1 MPYQSPERERVGPK
15 DPLAHARGSD
25 KQVGVFMTRT
35 SFTGHTRKRTNRWS
49 VRITEIVARVF
60 ITVGGIGTIIAI
72 GLVCFYLLQVAW
84 PLFESAKIRE
94 VSALPGVKESAKPLR
109 AGTDDLHLQGWVIN
123 PDGELHVRRLDDGH
137 ELFKQ
142 PLFADTK
149 ITACSPTSADPP
161 IAFGCDDGT
170 VRFAAV
176 SFAVTDEKDLPESFR
191 ELKPGQIADHDGG
204 IVTRRE
210 NGILQGI
217 KVKVDVQ
224 APIELKPAVAVGLI
238 DRSVRSKGP
247 ILAILTTDG
256 KLHINSIRETEN
268 FITGE
273 PMRELSGVEM
283 DSPRH
288 EDKGPPQHLLV
299 SGQGDDVYLIWDD
312 GTLVRI
318 DIRDLESPKVV
329 EEVNLLGSPD
339 LKLTSV
345 QFLVGKLTLMVGDS
359 SGRLRAWFL
368 AKPVLKPGEKSPTD
382 DGRKLF
388 AAHEFPATGSAVTA
402 MAASTRNRL
411 LSAGYANGEVRLFY
425 VTSENFLEKVSTKD
439 GKPVTELILTPKDD
453 GLLVITEAG
462 TFRYDL
468 DAGYP
473 EITTRSI
480 LMPVWYE
487 GYPEPKHVWQTTAP
501 EGSEPKYSLSLL
513 IFGTLKATFYAM
525 LMAVP
530 LALLA
535 AIYTS
540 EFLHRSTRAIV
551 KPSIEM
557 MASLPSV
564 VLGFIG
570 ALVVAPF
577 VGGVLPAV
585 LALFLTVPISFV
597 LCAYL
602 WQMLPEKLSLRL
614 ARWKFIFICVVI
626 PLGIGAAV
634 VVGPILER
642 VLFAGDVKKWLNGE
656 GPAWRGLF
664 LILLAPCT
672 LGTIVLMARY
682 VNPWYRGFV
691 SGMPRFQ
698 NALADLGKFVAAA
711 LATMAIALVLAL
723 LLSKLGFDPRGTSD
737 ADIDWHPVGNYVERN
752 ALVVGFMLGFAIIPI
767 IYTIADDALTSVP
780 EHLRSAS
787 LGCGATPWQTATRV
801 IIPTAM
807 SGIFSAVMV
816 GLGRAVGETMIVLLC
831 AGNTP
836 IWRLNLFEGFRTL
849 SANIAVEVPDS
860 ERYSSHFRMLF
871 LSALALF
878 AMTFVLNTGAEVI
891 RQRFRKR
898 AFQL

>member
-1 MPYQSPERERVGPK
+1 MSP
-15 DPLAHARGSD
+15 
-25 KQVGVFMTRT
+25 TT

-49 VRITEIVARVF
+49 VRITEVVTRVL
-60 ITVGGIGTIIAI
+60 ITVGGIGTIVAI

-94 VSALPGVKESAKPLR
+94 MASLPGVQESVQPLR
-109 AGTDDLHLQGWVIN
+109 SGTDDLRLQGWVIN
-123 PDGELHVRRLDDGH
+123 PDGELQVRRLDDGH

-142 PLFADTK
+142 PLFPGTK
-149 ITACSPTSADPP
+149 ITACSPASADPL
-161 IAFGCDDGT
+161 IAFGCADGT
-170 VRFAAV
+170 VRFAAA
-176 SFAVTDEKDLPESFR
+176 SFATTDEKDLPERFR

-224 APIELKPAVAVGLI
+224 PPIELKPAVSVGLI
-238 DRSVRSKGP
+238 DRSVRSNGP

-256 KLHINSIRETEN
+256 KLHINSIRERED
-268 FITGE
+268 FLTGE
-273 PMRELSGVEM
+273 KVRELSGADM
-283 DSPRH
+283 DAPVHS
-288 EDKGPPQHLLV
+288 DKTPPKHLLV

-312 GTLVRI
+312 GTLVRV
-318 DIRDLESPKVV
+318 DITDLTDPKVV
-329 EEVNLLGSPD
+329 EEVNLLGSSD

-368 AKPVLKPGEKSPTD
+368 AKKAVKKGETPPEVP
-382 DGRKLF
+382 RKLF
-388 AAHEFPATGSAVTA
+388 VGHEFPATGSAVTA
-402 MAASTRNRL
+402 LAASTRNRL
-411 LSAGYANGEVRLFY
+411 LAAGYANGEIRLFY
-425 VTSENFLEKVSTKD
+425 VTSENYLEKVSTRE

-453 GLLVITEAG
+453 GLLAITEAG
-462 TFRYDL
+462 TFRYEL
-468 DAGYP
+468 DPGYP
-473 EITTRSI
+473 DITARSI
-480 LMPVWYE
+480 FLPVWYE

-564 VLGFIG
+564 VLGFLG

-585 LALFLTVPISFV
+585 LALFLTVPISFA
-597 LCAYL
+597 LGAYV
-602 WQMLPEKLSLRL
+602 WQMLPEKLSLLL
-614 ARWKFIFICVVI
+614 ARWKFAFICVVI
-626 PLGIGAAV
+626 PVGIGAAV
-634 VVGPILER
+634 VAGPALER
-642 VLFAGDVKKWLNGE
+642 ILFDGDLKKWLNGA
-656 GPAWRGLF
+656 GPAWTGLF
-664 LILLAPCT
+664 LILLAPCA
-672 LGTIVLMARY
+672 LGAFVLVARY
-682 VNPWYRGFV
+682 VNPWFRVFV

-698 NALADLGKFVAAA
+698 NALADLGKFIAAA
-711 LATMAIALVLAL
+711 LATTSVALVLAL
-723 LLSKLGFDPRGTSD
+723 ILSFLGFDPRGSSE

-767 IYTIADDALTSVP
+767 IYTIADDALVSVP
-780 EHLRSAS
+780 DHLRSAS
-787 LGCGATPWQTATRV
+787 LGCGATPWQTATRI

-807 SGIFSAVMV
+807 SGIFSAIMV

-836 IWRLNLFEGFRTL
+836 IWRTNLFEGFRTL
-849 SANIAVEVPDS
+849 SANIAVELPDS
-860 ERYSSHFRMLF
+860 ERGSSHFRLLF

>member
-1 MPYQSPERERVGPK
+1 MNPRNDHSGE
-15 DPLAHARGSD
+15 
-25 KQVGVFMTRT
+25 FMSRT

-49 VRITEIVARVF
+49 VRITEVVARVL
-60 ITVGGIGTIIAI
+60 ITVGGIGTIITI

-94 VSALPGVKESAKPLR
+94 VSVLSGATQSVKPLR
-109 AGTDDLHLQGWVIN
+109 AGTDDLRLQAWVIN
-123 PDGELHVRRLDDGH
+123 PDGELQVRRLDDGR

-142 PLFADTK
+142 TLFPNTK
-149 ITACSPTSADPP
+149 ITACSPPSADPL

-170 VRFAAV
+170 VRFAAI
-176 SFAVTDEKDLPESFR
+176 SFIVTDEKDLPESFR
-191 ELKPGQIADHDGG
+191 ELKPGQVADYDGG
-204 IVTRRE
+204 VVTRRD

-217 KVKVDVQ
+217 KVKPDVHE
-224 APIELKPAVAVGLI
+224 PITLKPAVPVGLI
-238 DRSVRSKGP
+238 DRSVRSSGP
-247 ILAILTTDG
+247 ILAILTTDS
-256 KLHINSIRETEN
+256 KLHINSVRERED
-268 FITGE
+268 FLTGDKV
-273 PMRELSGVEM
+273 RELSGADM
-283 DSPRH
+283 DAPKH
-288 EDKGPPQHLLV
+288 GEKPPQHLLV

-318 DIRDLESPKVV
+318 DIRDLDSPKVV
-329 EEVNLLGSPD
+329 EEVDLLGSSD

-345 QFLVGKLTLMVGDS
+345 QTLVGKLTLMVGDS

-368 AKPVLKPGEKSPTD
+368 AKPVVKKGEKPPAEP
-382 DGRKLF
+382 RKLF
-388 AAHEFPATGSAVTA
+388 AGHEFPATGSAVTSL
-402 MAASTRNRL
+402 AASTRNRL
-411 LSAGYANGEVRLFY
+411 LAAGYANGEVRLFY
-425 VTSENFLEKVSTKD
+425 VTSDNLLQTVATKG
-439 GKPVTELILTPKDD
+439 GKPVTQLILTPKDD
-453 GLLVITEAG
+453 GLLAITEAG

-473 EITTRSI
+473 EITAHSI

-487 GYPEPKHVWQTTAP
+487 GYPEAKHVWQTTAP
-501 EGSEPKYSLSLL
+501 EGAEPKYSLSLL

-530 LALLA
+530 LALLG

-577 VGGVLPAV
+577 VGGLLPAI

-597 LCAYL
+597 LCAYV
-602 WQMLPEKLSLRL
+602 WQLVPEKMSLLL
-614 ARWKFIFICVVI
+614 ARWKFIFICIVI
-626 PLGIGAAV
+626 PLGIGAAM
-634 VVGPILER
+634 VVGPVLER
-642 VLFAGDVKKWLNGE
+642 ILFDGDIKKWLNGT
-656 GPAWRGLF
+656 GPAWTGLF
-664 LILLAPCT
+664 LILLPPCA
-672 LGTIVLMARY
+672 LGSIVILARY
-682 VNPWYRGFV
+682 VNPWYRVFV

-698 NALADLGKFVAAA
+698 NALADLAKFIVVALSTMAVA
-711 LATMAIALVLAL
+711 LALAL
-723 LLSKLGFDPRGTSD
+723 ALSALGFDPRGTTE

-836 IWRLNLFEGFRTL
+836 IWKMNLFEGFRTL
-849 SANIAVEVPDS
+849 SANIAVEVPDA

-878 AMTFVLNTGAEVI
+878 AMTFVLNTGAEII